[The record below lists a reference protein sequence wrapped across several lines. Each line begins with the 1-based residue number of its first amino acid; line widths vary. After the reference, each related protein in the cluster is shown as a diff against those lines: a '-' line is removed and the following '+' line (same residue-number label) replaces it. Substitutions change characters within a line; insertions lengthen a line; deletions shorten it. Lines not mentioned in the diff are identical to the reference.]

1 MKINSVEKFYSDII
15 NDKNSISLETG
26 RYKFQKK
33 EEKKI
38 INEIT
43 KILELNK
50 SDKIIDIGC
59 GTGDVVI
66 PLSRKVK
73 SITAVDYPKIIDL
86 LKKRSDKQKVKNMK
100 FISSDMLKLKTKKKF
115 NKVLAYSLIHYM
127 RDKNQL
133 KKFIKKLLGLT
144 SSNGI
149 ILIGEIPNISMKKR
163 FLKSKIG
170 KKINKKFLHNLNK
183 LKQKYTSQFNYNEKF
198 IQIYDKEIRFMIN
211 YCNQIGVDAYI
222 LPIKKNLPFSYTRI
236 NLLIKKYD

>member
-86 LKKRSDKQKVKNMK
+86 LKKRSDKQRVKNMK

-127 RDKNQL
+127 KDKNQL
-133 KKFIKKLLGLT
+133 KKFIKKLLDLT

-163 FLKSKIG
+163 FLKSKIR
-170 KKINKKFLHNLNK
+170 KEINKKFLHNLNK

-211 YCNQIGVDAYI
+211 YCNQIGVDAYV
-222 LPIKKNLPFSYTRI
+222 LPIKKGLPFSYTRV

>member
-33 EEKKI
+33 RKKI

-86 LKKRSDKQKVKNMK
+86 LKKRSDKQRVKNMK

-127 RDKNQL
+127 KDKNQL
-133 KKFIKKLLGLT
+133 KKFIK
-144 SSNGI
+144 
-149 ILIGEIPNISMKKR
+149 
-163 FLKSKIG
+163 
-170 KKINKKFLHNLNK
+170 
-183 LKQKYTSQFNYNEKF
+183 NY
-198 IQIYDKEIRFMIN
+198 
-211 YCNQIGVDAYI
+211 
-222 LPIKKNLPFSYTRI
+222 
-236 NLLIKKYD
+236 